1 MSKKKTPTTL
11 DEMAYRRHVILLAE
25 MREGRVQ
32 RAATFANRKK
42 EASRKACRG
51 RVNY

>member
-1 MSKKKTPTTL
+1 MSKKKAPATS
-11 DEMAYRRHVILLAE
+11 DMAYMNHVRLVSE

-32 RAATFANRKK
+32 RAATFVNRKK

-51 RVNY
+51 RGDW